1 MKKFSVFTII
11 FLGLLY
17 FVGGS
22 SLVPPQEVKELDE
35 NASNVLEAESNLKGF
50 GENNVLEAESN
61 LKGRELYGYY
71 GGGYGGYRR
80 RYCKS
85 NFGDALAL
93 ISFCCHFYVHVM
105 R

>member
-1 MKKFSVFTII
+1 MKKFSIFTII

-35 NASNVLEAESNLKGF
+35 NNVLEAESNLKGF

-71 GGGYGGYRR
+71 GYGYRR
-80 RYCKS
+80 RYSKS
-85 NFGDALAL
+85 NFGDGFDFILLPFLCSA
-93 ISFCCHFYVHVM
+93 IVM

>member
-71 GGGYGGYRR
+71 GYGYRR
-80 RYCKS
+80 RYSKS
-85 NFGDALAL
+85 NFG
-93 ISFCCHFYVHVM
+93 CHFYVHVM

>member
-35 NASNVLEAESNLKGF
+35 NNVLEAESNLKGF

-71 GGGYGGYRR
+71 GGGYGG
-80 RYCKS
+80 KS

>member
-1 MKKFSVFTII
+1 M
-11 FLGLLY
+11 
-17 FVGGS
+17 
-22 SLVPPQEVKELDE
+22 PPQEVKELDE

-71 GGGYGGYRR
+71 GYGYRR
-80 RYCKS
+80 RYSKS
-85 NFGDALAL
+85 NFGDGFDFILLPFLCSA
-93 ISFCCHFYVHVM
+93 IVM

>member
-35 NASNVLEAESNLKGF
+35 NNVLESESNLKGF

-61 LKGRELYGYY
+61 LKGRELRRSYY
-71 GGGYGGYRR
+71 GSRR
-80 RYCKS
+80 RYSKS
-85 NFGDALAL
+85 NFGDGFDFILLPFLCSA
-93 ISFCCHFYVHVM
+93 IVM